1 MTDLSIRRAYARDAL
16 RIAQLCR
23 DYLGYDCTEE
33 AVANRLTELL
43 HKDTEC
49 IAVAEIDG
57 QVVGFVH
64 ACEYHLL
71 YQPPMMN
78 LMGIAVDA
86 QFRGQ
91 GIGKALLAI
100 VEEMARSRRYAGI
113 RVISGV
119 GRDDAH
125 AFYRVIGYA
134 DAGESVKFFKKL

>member
-1 MTDLSIRRAYARDAL
+1 MTELSIRRAYAGDAL

-23 DYLGYDCTEE
+23 DSLGYDSTEE
-33 AVANRLTELL
+33 AVAHRLTELL

-57 QVVGFVH
+57 QVVGFIH
-64 ACEYHLL
+64 ACEYQLL
-71 YQPPMMN
+71 YQPPMLN
-78 LMGIAVDA
+78 LMGIAVNA